1 MSAPLLLHI
10 YPTFAVGGAQ
20 VRFAAVANRFGRA
33 FRHAIVAMDG
43 NTACRERLL
52 PTLDVRFIDVDAR
65 KRDTIGSV
73 RQFRRMLRDI
83 RPDVLVTSNW
93 GSIEWAMANLLPVAR
108 HIHVEDGF
116 GPEER
121 DRQLPRRTWTRA
133 LVLRRSTVVVPSGV
147 LWGLATRAW
156 HLDPARVHHIPNGID
171 LARYTPRPAR
181 MPGEGLVVGTVAAL
195 RPEKNIGRLIRAFAT
210 VAAGTTT
217 RLCIVGG
224 GAEHTG
230 LEALAAELGVAGQVG
245 FTGPVA
251 QPAALYGQFDVFA
264 LSSDTEQMPLSVLE
278 AMGTGLPVL
287 ATDVGDVRTML
298 AQANHPFMTAV
309 DDAAY
314 ADGLRRILADPDGR
328 QRIGMENRAKAERD
342 YDQET
347 MFQAYGRLF
356 SGPNE
361 ELAR

>member
-1 MSAPLLLHI
+1 MASAPKSATASCPGGHGRGRWCCGAVRSSCRQGYCGGWRRGRGI
-10 YPTFAVGGAQ
+10 SIPRGCITFPTA
-20 VRFAAVANRFGRA
+20 
-33 FRHAIVAMDG
+33 
-43 NTACRERLL
+43 
-52 PTLDVRFIDVDAR
+52 
-65 KRDTIGSV
+65 
-73 RQFRRMLRDI
+73 
-83 RPDVLVTSNW
+83 
-93 GSIEWAMANLLPVAR
+93 SI
-108 HIHVEDGF
+108 
-116 GPEER
+116 
-121 DRQLPRRTWTRA
+121 
-133 LVLRRSTVVVPSGV
+133 
-147 LWGLATRAW
+147 
-156 HLDPARVHHIPNGID
+156 
-171 LARYTPRPAR
+171 
-181 MPGEGLVVGTVAAL
+181 PGEGLVVGTVAAL